1 MRHMIDVMQ
10 ILLREI
16 EGFIG
21 QAEGMTERRF
31 GLAVANNHKLVPR
44 IRAGHGV
51 NARTQSKIMAFIAAP
66 AGNAAPQQA
75 PATHVMGDVP

>member
-1 MRHMIDVMQ
+1 MIDVMHA
-10 ILLREI
+10 LLRDI

-21 QAEGMTERRF
+21 QAEGMTERKF

-51 NARTQSKIMAFIAAP
+51 NASTQSKIMAFISGTARSSVRD
-66 AGNAAPQQA
+66 APQTHINGD
-75 PATHVMGDVP
+75 AT